1 MPTDEDR
8 WPSWLD
14 WLREPTALHCAIGVA
29 LERSLLA
36 RPEKAE
42 QLDPIFQLYQPLL
55 ERPPGDARCLVI
67 TLASTCT
74 QTQHEPSS
82 RHYIQRRRHFRQHS
96 RVPVCM
102 REDQRD
108 RTNTTGLHRQHRE
121 GSPTF
126 QTRSSQQVIEAGT
139 VVHQVI
145 SRLPDGHQ

>member
-8 WPSWLD
+8 WPCWLD
-14 WLREPTALHCAIGVA
+14 WLREPTTLHCAIGAA
-29 LERSLLA
+29 LERSLLV

-42 QLDPIFQLYQPLL
+42 QLDPIFQLLQPLL

-67 TLASTCT
+67 MLASTCT

-96 RVPVCM
+96 WVPVRM
-102 REDQRD
+102 REDHGD
-108 RTNTTGLHRQHRE
+108 RPNITGLRRHHRE

-126 QTRSSQQVIEAGT
+126 QARSSQQVI
-139 VVHQVI
+139 
-145 SRLPDGHQ
+145 